1 MNRRSRSR
9 PHRTSRKDF
18 QEQQQ
23 QQEPQQQSVSSPT
36 FIVPDEEDNDKEQ
49 PPLFVRK
56 EDPHLTIY
64 NETIPLL
71 DTAVKQLNSIEGVIS
86 YKIRRELKDELLG
99 KLEQLNGTRK
109 QILYNDKTSRDSYD
123 YVEPLPQE
131 RDSPK
136 TEYDHN
142 LEIQNIEY
150 DNYLH
155 VNHLLQYEC
164 NSFED
169 IYKLISKMVN
179 DLSTKTT
186 ELTSGE
192 EADDVKRVSRLMH
205 NIVQVTQQLNNKWR
219 GCTVGKPECAHSAFT
234 DFVDNNPP
242 MSIAQLSDASRKMN
256 DEGFRSAA
264 GFVSGVVGKKAKN
277 VGNTVVDVGKQCVD
291 GVCTYARNYFGKNA
305 EEPNYDGGRHKK
317 TKKHIKKH
325 IKKRRITPK
334 RK

>member
-1 MNRRSRSR
+1 MNRISRSPPR
-9 PHRTSRKDF
+9 NYTRDEYNAN
-18 QEQQQ
+18 Q
-23 QQEPQQQSVSSPT
+23 QQQSVSSST

-71 DTAVKQLNSIEGVIS
+71 DTAVTQLKSIEGVIS
-86 YKIRRELKDELLG
+86 YKIRRELKDELHG

-109 QILYNDKTSRDSYD
+109 QILYNDKTSRDRYD
-123 YVEPLPQE
+123 YVEPIPQE
-131 RDSPK
+131 SDSPK
-136 TEYDHN
+136 TEYGHN

-186 ELTSGE
+186 ELTNGE

-219 GCTVGKPECAHSAFT
+219 GCTVGKPECARVNFDT
-234 DFVDNNPP
+234 FNPNPP

-264 GFVSGVVGKKAKN
+264 GFVSGVVGKKA
-277 VGNTVVDVGKQCVD
+277 NTVVDVGKQCV
-291 GVCTYARNYFGKNA
+291 GNVCTYAMNYFGKNT
-305 EEPNYDGGRHKK
+305 ENPESHGGRHKK

>member
-1 MNRRSRSR
+1 MPRRSGSR
-9 PHRTSRKDF
+9 QRGTSGKAF

-36 FIVPDEEDNDKEQ
+36 FIVPDEDDNDKEQ

-71 DTAVKQLNSIEGVIS
+71 DTAVKQLESIEGVIS
-86 YKIRRELKDELLG
+86 PKLSRELNYELPS
-99 KLEQLNGTRK
+99 KLKQLNDIRT
-109 QILYNDKTSRDSYD
+109 QILHNDTTNRKSYG
-123 YVEPLPQE
+123 YVEPIPQE

-136 TEYDHN
+136 TKYDHN

-186 ELTSGE
+186 ELPSGE

-219 GCTVGKPECAHSAFT
+219 GCTVGKPECARVNFDT
-234 DFVDNNPP
+234 FNPNP
-242 MSIAQLSDASRKMN
+242 LMSIAQLSDASRKMN

-305 EEPNYDGGRHKK
+305 EEHDSYGGRHKK